1 MPDFMRSAV
10 DFAKRIAAGGRPQI
24 NESDPSSEHVFT
36 TVLLGASLWRVGDER
51 DFDVEAF
58 GPTISSPIA
67 YHRYG
72 LEVKIYHPE
81 TNSMGICEIE
91 GHIAPREE
99 QFSYRKEG
107 DLPLFTPADREMI
120 TTAMTARALR
130 RHRMSPD
137 ELANMVEERGMHEL
151 AADLRAIKS

>member
-1 MPDFMRSAV
+1 MPDFMSNAI
-10 DFAKRIAAGGRPQI
+10 DFAKRIAAGGRPQMI
-24 NESDPSSEHVFT
+24 NSDLESAHPM
-36 TVLLGASLWRVGDER
+36 VLLGASLWRIGDER
-51 DFDVEAF
+51 DFDIETI
-58 GPTISSPIA
+58 GPSISTPIA

-107 DLPLFTPADREMI
+107 ERPLFTPADREMI

-130 RHRMSPD
+130 RHGVTPD
-137 ELANMVEERGMHEL
+137 ELANMVEDRGMNEL
-151 AADLRAIKS
+151 ASDLRAIRS